1 MSYTSRSALGAIRY
15 EMASRLGHLPT
26 SANPIIAE
34 RLARY
39 HKPEDAF
46 DESMILERIV
56 DADTLGQVHSPEI
69 KYVVCV
75 DGSGHEDQEAYDRY
89 PSTRVLYMQIAGV
102 FIDLR
107 QMLERTGPF
116 VDPARLADATESSV
130 VSGFLPGSFL
140 EHESFE
146 DPDEAFRAEFFD
158 LFADTVIQQRTL
170 LQLLLETQRYARP
183 HEASAAARGNLLLTK
198 CPNKKC
204 SLNEPPRG
212 YKGAPIPALSMS
224 KCAECG
230 ANVWPTDAL
239 RIWEQFNSDDSNKQV
254 LSRTSQ
260 VIEHLVL
267 IGVALGIEAMSP
279 RMLQQTAFICDGDL
293 ALFGEPARFQHG
305 LRGCW
310 QEIMRRA
317 RLRGHQ
323 PPVVIGVA
331 KSGYP
336 VEHFHGI
343 RRFVKRRHLMR
354 LDDVYMTK
362 RLRVRSLAETYFGRK
377 LFYHSADGQLLVST
391 VVPETELAYGYGE
404 ADYSDF
410 VRFPALSRALDVLDG
425 IGTRLYDDALI
436 PVALAH
442 HWAAYPLANA
452 EKVLRML
459 TERSVSSGESP

>member
-1 MSYTSRSALGAIRY
+1 MRY

-26 SANPIIAE
+26 SSNPVIAE

-39 HKPEDAF
+39 RKPEDSF
-46 DESMILERIV
+46 NKSMIVDRIV
-56 DADTLGQVHSPEI
+56 DVDSLGQTHSPDI

-107 QMLERTGPF
+107 QMLEQAGPF

-140 EHESFE
+140 EHETYD
-146 DPDEAFRAEFFD
+146 DPNEAFRAEFFE
-158 LFADTVIQQRTL
+158 LFADTVIQKRSL
-170 LQLLLETQRYARP
+170 LELLLETQRFARP
-183 HEASAAARGNLLLTK
+183 HEAAAAERGNLLLTK
-198 CPNKKC
+198 CPNREC
-204 SLNEPPRG
+204 ALSEPPRG
-212 YKGAPIPALSMS
+212 YQGSPIPGLTISRCSSCSTAL
-224 KCAECG
+224 
-230 ANVWPTDAL
+230 WPTDAL
-239 RIWEQFNSDDSNKQV
+239 RIWEQFSSDDSNKQV
-254 LSRTSQ
+254 LNRTSQ
-260 VIEHLVL
+260 IVEHLVL

-310 QEIMRRA
+310 QEIIRRS

-323 PPVVIGVA
+323 PPTIIGVA

-343 RRFVKRRHLMR
+343 RRFVERRHLMR
-354 LDDVYMTK
+354 LDDAYMTE

-377 LFYHSADGQLLVST
+377 LFYHSGDGQLLVIT

-404 ADYSDF
+404 TDYSDF
-410 VRFPALSRALDVLDG
+410 SRFPALARTLDLLDN

-459 TERSVSSGESP
+459 TERTVPSSE